1 MLRFDWRNNLAIMR
15 VDDIWRFNVCS
26 SLESSEISCI
36 ILYNHIHINIYI
48 YTYILHHITHKKRRT
63 TRFGNR
69 IQYIYCFTTL
79 M

>member
-1 MLRFDWRNNLAIMR
+1 MR

-48 YTYILHHITHKKRRT
+48 HTYYIILHIKKEEQHVLETKYSTYIALLH
-63 TRFGNR
+63 
-69 IQYIYCFTTL
+69 
-79 M
+79 